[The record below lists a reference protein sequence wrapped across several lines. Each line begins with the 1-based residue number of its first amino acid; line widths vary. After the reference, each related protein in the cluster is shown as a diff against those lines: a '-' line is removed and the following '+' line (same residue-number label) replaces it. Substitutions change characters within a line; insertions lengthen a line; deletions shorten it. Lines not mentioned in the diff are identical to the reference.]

1 MRLLAMLRRLWVFD
15 RRDRPQPSLGR
26 RAGLVAGGV
35 LSVCT
40 PALAQTIVTS
50 PEPEAVSLTVYRGQK
65 YGNAPISKDWPTG
78 YALITETRTVTI
90 PAGESVIR
98 FEGVAEG
105 MFPESAIVT
114 GLPKGVKE
122 KNRDA
127 RLLSPQGLVD
137 AYLKRQVTLTRTS
150 KATGAV
156 RTQEAFITAGPGG
169 GVILQTA
176 EGYEALHCTGL
187 PERMGYGG
195 VPANLSAKP
204 TLSVITNSD
213 VAVTAKLTLTYMAAG
228 FDWQANYVAQVQE
241 RGVDGKGKVD
251 MFAWLTLAN
260 GGNQSFVG
268 ANTMAIAGE
277 PNRVRRGAQ
286 PRPTGGALN
295 IQCWPQ
301 QRTHQV
307 PFRPGYLYVAPP
319 PPPPAPMAMYEMA
332 DAENIVVTGARM
344 RAEKSM
350 SPVAV
355 MVAEQEDLGDLKLY
369 RVPEPVTVNAKGQKQ
384 VAMLVKPGAAFD
396 HYYAANVTNYGADSQ
411 PMALMLRSEN
421 LKEKGLGLPMPQGQ
435 VMIFEDSKYGPLI
448 TGESSLLDRAIG
460 DEIEMRV
467 GNSSD
472 VRISV
477 TRISEKSKRQRWKV
491 EVTNARNSPV
501 NVEVEIPYQLI
512 GSPKD
517 IKKIDGVPTWKA
529 TLPANGDATLFYELK
544 LDEG

>member
-1 MRLLAMLRRLWVFD
+1 MR
-15 RRDRPQPSLGR
+15 
-26 RAGLVAGGV
+26 GLIAL
-35 LSVCT
+35 LSVVT
-40 PALAQTIVTS
+40 ASPLAAQQIILS
-50 PEPEAVSLTVYRGQK
+50 PGPEAVSLTVYRGQK
-65 YGNAPISKDWPTG
+65 YDNAPISKDWPTG
-78 YALITETRTVTI
+78 YALITETRTVAI
-90 PAGESVIR
+90 PAGESVVR

-150 KATGAV
+150 RATGVV

-176 EGYEALHCTGL
+176 EGYEALRCTGL
-187 PERMGYGG
+187 PERMSYGG

-204 TLSVITNSD
+204 TLSVVTKSD
-213 VAVTAKLTLTYMAAG
+213 RAVTAKLTLTYMAAG

-241 RGVDGKGKVD
+241 RNADGKGKVD

-260 GGNQSFVG
+260 GGNQSFID

-277 PNRVRRGAQ
+277 PNRVQRGAQ

-307 PFRPGYLYVAPP
+307 PYRLGYDPAAP
-319 PPPPAPMAMYEMA
+319 PPPPAPMYEMA
-332 DAENIVVTGARM
+332 TPMTAMSAENIVVTGSRM
-344 RAEKSM
+344 RADKSM

-355 MVAEQEDLGDLKLY
+355 VVAEQENLGDLKLY
-369 RVPEPVTVNAKGQKQ
+369 RIPEPVTVNAKGQKQ
-384 VAMLVKPGAAFD
+384 VAMLVKPGAAFE
-396 HYYAANVTNYGADSQ
+396 HYYAANVENFGADSQ
-411 PMALMLRSEN
+411 PMNFMLRSEN
-421 LKEKGLGLPMPQGQ
+421 RKEKGLGIPMPQGQ
-435 VMIFEDSKYGPLI
+435 VTIFEDSKYGPLL
-448 TGESSLLDRAIG
+448 TGESTLLDRAVG
-460 DEIEMRV
+460 DEVEMRV
-467 GNSSD
+467 GSSSD
-472 VRISV
+472 VRIAV

-491 EVTNARNSPV
+491 DVTNARNSPV
-501 NVEVEIPYQLI
+501 NVEVEIPYQLTDN
-512 GSPKD
+512 PRNV
-517 IKKIDGVPTWKA
+517 KKVDGVPTWKT
-529 TLPANGDATLFYELK
+529 TLPANGDATLYYELK